1 MRGRGLQVIAK
12 RIRAGWDE
20 TGMLGDVQ
28 WLSGHAGIIGDA
40 LASAVS

>member
-28 WLSGHAGIIGDA
+28 WLSGHAGS
-40 LASAVS
+40 SATRWRRLSH